1 LECIQLIQEVV
12 GVVVVLQE
20 GEVMVVVVGDMLVVD
35 LVAVDLVVVAMALFV
50 NWTSRY
56 VYRQD

>member
-1 LECIQLIQEVV
+1 MAV

-20 GEVMVVVVGDMLVVD
+20 GEVMVVVVVDLVAVD

-50 NWTSRY
+50 NWASRN
-56 VYRQD
+56 VYHQD

>member
-1 LECIQLIQEVV
+1 LLVV